1 VNPPPNLNT
10 QVLDATTLVATASG
24 GYRYFACPQYRRGI
38 PDREWGKQPFWSCT
52 EED

>member
-24 GYRYFACPQYRRGI
+24 GRVQILCLPPI
-38 PDREWGKQPFWSCT
+38 S
-52 EED
+52 